1 MAEINFI
8 MLGIIILFFILLAI
22 KSIIGKN
29 KIKKFPKSSL
39 SPQQADGGSRRKFL
53 IAKSDD
59 AAELQSIKPNLAIK
73 ENLCVICASISLTW
87 IVLLFLY
94 FFDLFDNIL
103 IISLLMGM
111 SVTGIYHF
119 AESKIGKANKLKIF
133 RLPFIIT
140 LIVIA
145 YYILTFENI
154 VNSILI
160 VMALWLLFVSVY
172 FYNNTK
178 FIKKLLECCKE

>member
-8 MLGIIILFFILLAI
+8 ILGIIILFFIFLAI

-29 KIKKFPKSSL
+29 KIKK
-39 SPQQADGGSRRKFL
+39 
-53 IAKSDD
+53 
-59 AAELQSIKPNLAIK
+59 
-73 ENLCVICASISLTW
+73 NLCVICASISLTW

-94 FFDLFDNIL
+94 LFNLFDNIL

-111 SVTGIYHF
+111 SVTGIYYF
-119 AESKIGKANKLKIF
+119 TENKIKKANKLKIF

-145 YYILTFENI
+145 YYILTFEDIIN
-154 VNSILI
+154 NILI
-160 VMALWLLFVSVY
+160 VLALWLLFVLVY